1 LSGEFVGGVK
11 NGAYFL
17 KNFGPKS
24 LFGYVVHGVLDEVE
38 LAALVGDASKT
49 GFDGSAQTLVIVA
62 DD

>member
-1 LSGEFVGGVK
+1 VK